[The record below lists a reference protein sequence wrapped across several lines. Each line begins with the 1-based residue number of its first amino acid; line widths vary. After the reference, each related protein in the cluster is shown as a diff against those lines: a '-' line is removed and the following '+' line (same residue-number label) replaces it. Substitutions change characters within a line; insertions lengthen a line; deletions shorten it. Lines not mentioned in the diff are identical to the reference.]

1 MRMHWSHVWSEAHE
15 ATILHPVHV
24 SRDSMDLSAHPVFGP
39 GSKIPPKK
47 KHPTLNFTRKITKAL
62 CAAASPPHLS
72 RHLFPSHPSRKCGEK
87 SNTRRRRNPSTTT
100 QCKRGSMEGA
110 EHSAFRQRA
119 RRVRPNATP
128 TPRRTRGW
136 RARTQNTQRP
146 VGCGWYSWQ
155 IARAV
160 TERASPLNKPRGRGA
175 RRCVRAPGENKSRKQ
190 TNPRRNSAVPRV
202 VVVIFESNPARQPPE
217 PLLCSCRLLWL

>member
-1 MRMHWSHVWSEAHE
+1 MLRRAHR
-15 ATILHPVHV
+15 ICRVIY
-24 SRDSMDLSAHPVFGP
+24 F
-39 GSKIPPKK
+39 PPTHHGNAEKK
-47 KHPTLNFTRKITKAL
+47 A
-62 CAAASPPHLS
+62 
-72 RHLFPSHPSRKCGEK
+72 
-87 SNTRRRRNPSTTT
+87 RR
-100 QCKRGSMEGA
+100 EGA
-110 EHSAFRQRA
+110 ETPPPPPNASEEAWRERSTRRSGNEQ

-128 TPRRTRGW
+128 TPRHTRGW